1 MYFSVAVIGEKGHL
15 YPLLLHLDI
24 FESVWKHKNWIWSM
38 RVRFHPHVQNAVHC
52 HFSTRL
58 VNQQKR
64 HTFLFYTERH
74 SVWYIVY
81 YCKHILTGI
90 CYKECK
96 GKRFILVPKW
106 QSCRVHLQR
115 LAVCVCVRFMPLVW
129 GNCVAK
135 NGGWQKQSED
145 VRWNPMHHFPA
156 LSEWRRRHQRGK
168 YFIS

>member
-115 LAVCVCVRFMPLVW
+115 LAVCVCKVHATGVGKLCSQKWGMTKAKWGRSMKSHAPLPCIKW
-129 GNCVAK
+129 MTT
-135 NGGWQKQSED
+135 QTPE
-145 VRWNPMHHFPA
+145 R
-156 LSEWRRRHQRGK
+156 
-168 YFIS
+168 